1 MSNSIVT
8 GNSDT
13 LTTADK
19 QKFIMDKIRQDEVTL
34 YRDTYLGD
42 TIFEKARQWE
52 TTDQILVWIWD
63 NDYGKKYGLMPQA
76 IDSYLTKRGMGSTV
90 RKALRAVPILEKVDE
105 GLMKRVEAGS
115 DKVLIFMKEKLDK
128 DFQKAQEIGNV
139 TVNKQI
145 TQININVVGAEEDE
159 KEDIYEVNPE

>member
-1 MSNSIVT
+1 
-8 GNSDT
+8 
-13 LTTADK
+13 
-19 QKFIMDKIRQDEVTL
+19 
-34 YRDTYLGD
+34 
-42 TIFEKARQWE
+42 
-52 TTDQILVWIWD
+52 
-63 NDYGKKYGLMPQA
+63 MPQA